1 MAKEF
6 GVKLYYG
13 GMNTM
18 CEEITENGATALPA
32 VKSTTVKKT
41 KKDKIL
47 SYKKGHVYMAL
58 KMVTPFDRN
67 INDYGEPFPRI
78 TFLVDGRYVRMP
90 LESDTLQELGQFMT
104 KVGKS
109 LEGVKVPDDSISI
122 ATVRD
127 RIRACGGVI
136 KDTGRE
142 IED

>member
-1 MAKEF
+1 MS
-6 GVKLYYG
+6 
-13 GMNTM
+13 
-18 CEEITENGATALPA
+18 EEITGNGATAFPE
-32 VKSTTVKKT
+32 VKSTAVKKT

-58 KMVTPFDRN
+58 TMVTPFDRE

-78 TFLVDGRYVRMP
+78 TFLVDGRYVRLP
-90 LESDTLQELGQFMT
+90 LETDTLQELGEFMT

-109 LEGVKVPDDSISI
+109 LEGVKVPDDSISV
-122 ATVRD
+122 AAARD

-142 IED
+142 IKD

>member
-1 MAKEF
+1 MS
-6 GVKLYYG
+6 
-13 GMNTM
+13 
-18 CEEITENGATALPA
+18 EEIIVNGATAFPE
-32 VKSTTVKKT
+32 VKSTAVKKT

-58 KMVTPFDRN
+58 KMVTPFDRE
-67 INDYGEPFPRI
+67 INDYREPFPRI
-78 TFLVDGRYVRMP
+78 TFLVDGRYVRLP

-109 LEGVKVPDDSISI
+109 LEGVKVPDDSISV
-122 ATVRD
+122 AAARD

>member
-1 MAKEF
+1 MS
-6 GVKLYYG
+6 
-13 GMNTM
+13 
-18 CEEITENGATALPA
+18 EEITVNGATAFPE
-32 VKSTTVKKT
+32 VKSTAVKKT

-58 KMVTPFDRN
+58 KMVTPFDRE

-78 TFLVDGRYVRMP
+78 TFLVDGRYVRLP
-90 LESDTLQELGQFMT
+90 LESDILQELGEFMT

-109 LEGVKVPDDSISI
+109 LEGVKVHDDSISV
-122 ATVRD
+122 AAARD

>member
-1 MAKEF
+1 
-6 GVKLYYG
+6 
-13 GMNTM
+13 M
-18 CEEITENGATALPA
+18 CEVITENGATALPA
-32 VKSTTVKKT
+32 VKSTAVKKT

-58 KMVTPFDRN
+58 NMVTPFDRN

-78 TFLVDGRYVRMP
+78 TFLVDGRYVRLP
-90 LESDTLQELGQFMT
+90 LESDTLQELGEFMT

-122 ATVRD
+122 AAARD

-136 KDTGRE
+136 KETERE
-142 IED
+142 VQD